1 MKQSLDAL
9 VLSVLGHHSP
19 SLTNQQHIN
28 STHPHTQQQ
37 GAREGRENRGG
48 ESRSKGRA
56 EESRRTRSR
65 EEGERTRALGSSR
78 EPEQQGEEKEE
89 GAGSKG
95 GRLGSS
101 RVVGLGQGRC
111 VLCVVHASSAVTL
124 WDSHPTAV

>member
-48 ESRSKGRA
+48 ERARAKGEQRRA
-56 EESRRTRSR
+56 E
-65 EEGERTRALGSSR
+65 
-78 EPEQQGEEKEE
+78 
-89 GAGSKG
+89 
-95 GRLGSS
+95 
-101 RVVGLGQGRC
+101 GQGAERKEREQEHL
-111 VLCVVHASSAVTL
+111 VQAESQSNKERRRRKELGLRGA
-124 WDSHPTAV
+124 D